1 MSIGRVHSGCR
12 DPIQVTVRLVIV
24 LVSRIQKNDA
34 GGNGPIHLLSNR
46 NFGQN
51 GKRVKPPLVSFAYQ
65 PSYNNF
71 VLAQT
76 AAGFVIG

>member
-12 DPIQVTVRLVIV
+12 DPIQVTARLAIV
-24 LVSRIQKNDA
+24 LVSRIQKSDT

-51 GKRVKPPLVSFAYQ
+51 GKRVKCP
-65 PSYNNF
+65 
-71 VLAQT
+71 
-76 AAGFVIG
+76 